1 MLRSLAVTLLAAL
14 ALQAQSDFDPASA
27 SRFARLA
34 LDCVHRE
41 YPNKIAHAMSSDAD
55 AKPPRDLTPAF
66 YGCYDW
72 HSSVHAH
79 WLLARLART
88 YPQAPFAAPARAA
101 LDRSL
106 TPDNLAREAA
116 YLTAQGR
123 ESFERPYGLAW
134 LLQLA
139 AELREWRDPDAAR
152 WSAALAPLER
162 AALARLRTWLPKL
175 SHPVRAG
182 EHSQTAFALGLMLDY
197 ARIVEDADFRRLLEQ
212 RVRDYYLPD
221 HACPVRWEPSGE
233 DFLSACL
240 AEADLVRRVLPRP
253 EFAAWFDAFL
263 PDVPLSPAKVTD
275 AADGKLAH
283 LDGLNLSRAWM
294 LAGIA
299 ASLGDSHPRF
309 AALQRLASEHRAAGL
324 GAVTG
329 EHYAGGHWLGSFAAY
344 LVTGRGLPPPLA
356 PHAKTAA
363 PLPERVDFSY
373 AFAPPHR
380 IAIARPA
387 ASEKTLLDLEPGSLT
402 ASWSY
407 DDLRHTPLGIF
418 KTPRISWHIRMQP
431 LRDGKPFAQSTWTR
445 GEHFLPML
453 DNVYQDAA
461 GSVRLESIG
470 AVSGALF
477 RVTVRNTDSHP
488 HRFAVQSEVRS
499 GWVAHNPAWIEP
511 GLDPDSLLACQ
522 SERPDRVLM
531 FGVAAASYPVGRM
544 TMTLEWPLAP
554 GETRT
559 GWIVRP
565 YAAYQ
570 KDLPALRTRNWE
582 REFSAAKL
590 EWHALLDR
598 AARIEIPDPAVQN
611 AFYASLADLFIMRE
625 PLANGY
631 LGGVAGTEVYRASN
645 PFEPCVAAIALD
657 QLGLHAEAAGG
668 LRVHLDMQE
677 PDGNWADPK
686 GWAHHMWGTAGM
698 KAWAAMEHFRLTG
711 DRAYLAAL
719 YPHLAASS
727 RWQESMR
734 HKTRVSKDGLRPVTY
749 GLMPRG
755 MGDGGLMSGTD
766 YFGVFYP
773 HNILAVFA
781 DKLSVEAAEILGR
794 REDLPEL
801 RRIYQTALADLR
813 ASLDRG
819 AIEEGGFRWIPG
831 SPNDPSGSR
840 WGGLYAL
847 FPAGLLP
854 AGHPLITGTIRKIEQ
869 NISPGGQPL
878 RTGWMLDG
886 AWVAITLDNLAE
898 AHLLR
903 GDADRAVA
911 YLYSTLNH
919 GTPLYTW
926 CEERGPEPGTRKT
939 SGDRQHLWTPL
950 AVVRFLRDSLVMEQ
964 GDSLHLALATARTWL
979 SQGQAVGVRDASTH
993 FGDVSYRIES
1003 DVDHGAIRAQVDPPT
1018 RRAPRELVL
1027 HLRHP
1032 GRAPLKA
1039 LTVNGRPTAITG
1051 ESVRLPASAGRL
1063 LIEARY

>member
-1 MLRSLAVTLLAAL
+1 MFRPLALTLLAAL
-14 ALQAQSDFDPASA
+14 TLPAQSDFDAASA
-27 SRFARLA
+27 ARFARLA

-41 YPNKIAHAMSSDAD
+41 YPNKIAHVMNADAD
-55 AKPPRDLTPAF
+55 AQPPRSLTPAF
-66 YGCYDW
+66 YGCFDW
-72 HSSVHAH
+72 HSAVHAH

-88 YPQAPFAAPARAA
+88 YPQASFAAAARAA
-101 LDRSL
+101 LDASL
-106 TPDNLAREAA
+106 TPGNLAREAA
-116 YLTAQGR
+116 YLAASGR
-123 ESFERPYGLAW
+123 EGFERPYGLAW

-139 AELREWRDPDAAR
+139 AELREWHDPDATR

-162 AALARLRTWLPKL
+162 AAVARVRTWLPKL

-182 EHSQTAFALGLMLDY
+182 EHSETAFALGLMLDY
-197 ARIVEDADFRRLLEQ
+197 ARISGNAGFLHLIEQ

-221 HACPVRWEPSGE
+221 RACPVRWEPSGE
-233 DFLSACL
+233 DFLSPCL
-240 AEADLVRRVLPRP
+240 AEADLVRRVLPHP
-253 EFAAWFDAFL
+253 EFATWFDAFL
-263 PDVPLSPAKVTD
+263 PDLSLTPARVTD
-275 AADGKLAH
+275 PSDGKLAH

-299 ASLGDSHPRF
+299 ASLGATHPRH
-309 AALQRLASEHRAAGL
+309 AAIERLAAEHRAAGL
-324 GAVTG
+324 RAVTG

-344 LVTGRGLPPPLA
+344 LVTGRGLPPQPA
-356 PHAKTAA
+356 PA
-363 PLPERVDFSY
+363 ERVDFGY

-380 IAIARPA
+380 ITIARPS

-407 DDLRHTPLGIF
+407 DDLRQMPLAIF
-418 KTPRISWHIRMQP
+418 KTPRTSWHVRLRP
-431 LRDGKPFAQSTWTR
+431 LRDGKPFAQSSWTR
-445 GEHFLPML
+445 GERFLPML
-453 DNVYQDAA
+453 DNLYQDSS
-461 GSVRLESIG
+461 GSVRLEAIG
-470 AVSGALF
+470 AASGALV
-477 RVTVRNTDSHP
+477 RVTVRNADSHP

-511 GLDPDSLLACQ
+511 GLDPDALLACQ
-522 SERPDRVLM
+522 NERADRVLM
-531 FGVAAASYPVGRM
+531 LGVGAAAFPVERM
-544 TMTLEWPLAP
+544 AMNLEWTLAP

-570 KDLPALRTRNWE
+570 KDLPALRARNWN
-582 REFSAAKL
+582 REFTAAL
-590 EWHALLDR
+590 AEWHALLGR
-598 AARIEIPDPAVQN
+598 AARVEIPDPAVQN
-611 AFYASLADLFIMRE
+611 AFYAGLADLFIMRE
-625 PLANGY
+625 PLAKGY
-631 LGGVAGTEVYRASN
+631 VGGVAGTEGYRANN
-645 PFEPCVAAIALD
+645 PFEPCMAAIALD
-657 QLGLHAEAAGG
+657 QLGLHAEAADG
-668 LRVHLDMQE
+668 LRVHIDMQE
-677 PDGNWADPK
+677 PDGNWTDPK
-686 GWAHHMWGTAGM
+686 GWAHHMWGTASL
-698 KAWAAMEHFRLTG
+698 KAWPIMEHYRLTG
-711 DRAYLAAL
+711 DRAYLAAA

-727 RWQESMR
+727 RWQETMR
-734 HKTRVSKDGLRPVTY
+734 RKTRVLQDGVRPATY

-781 DKLSVEAAEILGR
+781 DKLSVEAAQILGR
-794 REDLPEL
+794 EADLPEL
-801 RRIYQTALADLR
+801 RRIYQTALADLL

-819 AIEEGGFRWIPG
+819 AIAEDGFRWIPG
-831 SPNDPSGSR
+831 SPNDPAGSR
-840 WGGLYAL
+840 WGALYTI
-847 FPAGLLP
+847 FPAGILAP
-854 AGHPLITGTIRKIEQ
+854 DHPLVTGTIRKIEQ

-898 AHLLR
+898 AHLVR

-919 GTPLYTW
+919 GTPLYSW
-926 CEERGPEPGTRKT
+926 CEERGPEPGAKKT

-979 SQGQAVGVRDASTH
+979 VQGRVVGVRGASTH

-1003 DVDHGAIRAQVDPPT
+1003 DVDHGLIRARVDLPT
-1018 RRAPRELVL
+1018 RRAPREIVL

-1032 GRAPLKA
+1032 DRAPIRS
-1039 LTVNGRPTAITG
+1039 LTVNGRPAAFTG
-1051 ESVRLPASAGRL
+1051 ESLRLPASAGPLR
-1063 LIEARY
+1063 IEARY